1 MTTAQRIGLVA
12 GEMSGDRL
20 GAALMLALKKKHP
33 AIQFEGV
40 GGPLMTAAGL
50 QSLFPMEP
58 LSVMGLVEPL
68 KKLPTLLRIRRGL
81 RAHFIARP
89 PAAFIGID
97 APDFNLGLELKLR
110 EQGIKTVHYV
120 SPSVWAWRQKRIHKI
135 ARAVDHML
143 TLLPFEADFY
153 RSHNVPVTYVG
164 HPLADELPLQPDRDK
179 ALAEL
184 GLSGRGQLVALLPG
198 SRKGEIAHLGR
209 LFLETA
215 RRCQQ
220 AIPKLSF
227 ILPAASPA
235 RRRQLDILL
244 ADFQDVSVTVI
255 DGQSH
260 AAMAAADAV
269 LLASGTT
276 ALEAMLLKKPM
287 IVSYKTGWLSHAII
301 SRMLKVPYVSL
312 PNLLAGEALVPEL
325 LQHDATAENLAA
337 GLLTILQK
345 PERYATII
353 ERFTQLHKSLRRD
366 ASSVAADTVLDL
378 IGVSSVESRALESGP
393 GASGPEQSG
402 SHQYGA
408 GTVGQPGQSD
418 NRE

>member
-12 GEMSGDRL
+12 GEMSGDSL
-20 GAALMLALKKKHP
+20 GAALMVAIRKKHP
-33 AIQFEGV
+33 TIRFEGV
-40 GGPLMTAAGL
+40 GGPLMMAAGL
-50 QSLFPMEP
+50 ESLFPMEP

-68 KKLPTLLRIRRGL
+68 KNLPTLLSIRRGL
-81 RAHFIARP
+81 RDHFSARP

-110 EQGIKTVHYV
+110 KEGIRTVHYV
-120 SPSVWAWRQKRIHKI
+120 SPSVWAWRQKRITKI

-143 TLLPFEADFY
+143 TLLPFEAEFY
-153 RSHNVPVTYVG
+153 KTHDVPVTFVG
-164 HPLADELPLQPDRDK
+164 HPLADELPLLPDRDK
-179 ALAEL
+179 ARAEL
-184 GLSGRGQLVALLPG
+184 GLGDQEKLLVALLPG

-220 AIPKLSF
+220 AIPELSF
-227 ILPAASPA
+227 ILPAANLA
-235 RRRQLDILL
+235 RRHQLDILM

-287 IVSYKTGWLSHAII
+287 VVSYKTGWLSHAII

-312 PNLLAGEALVPEL
+312 PNLLAGEELVPEL
-325 LQHDATAENLAA
+325 LQSEATVENLAE
-337 GLLTILQK
+337 GLLAMLQE
-345 PERYATII
+345 PQRYKRVT
-353 ERFTQLHKSLRRD
+353 ERFTELHKKLRRD
-366 ASSVAADTVLDL
+366 ASSIAADTVLDL
-378 IGVSSVESRALESGP
+378 IELSPLESGARESRP
-393 GASGPEQSG
+393 DESSSGKTETSSG
-402 SHQYGA
+402 
-408 GTVGQPGQSD
+408 D
-418 NRE
+418 